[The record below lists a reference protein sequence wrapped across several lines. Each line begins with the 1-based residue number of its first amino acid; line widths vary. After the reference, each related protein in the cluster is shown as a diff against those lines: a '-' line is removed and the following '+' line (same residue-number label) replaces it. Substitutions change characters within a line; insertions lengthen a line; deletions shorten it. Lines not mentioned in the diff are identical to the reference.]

1 MKNISEI
8 LDNLNLKDIN
18 EGTSNGVNHLK
29 SDGELKN
36 VFSPVDGKKLHQL
49 LKHQVIVMRKSLLQ
63 LKIHFQ
69 NGEMYLHLPGEKLLD
84 K

>member
-36 VFSPVDGKKLHQL
+36 VFSPVDGKK
-49 LKHQVIVMRKSLLQ
+49 IASVMETSSDSYEEVVAPAQ
-63 LKIHFQ
+63 
-69 NGEMYLHLPGEKLLD
+69 P
-84 K
+84 